1 MTAQIA
7 ESLAKAKIRKWHEIG
22 SGWLIV
28 QPTKLVVYRNRL
40 FGKMEEAAQFEAGM
54 LTRLETDMTKKSV
67 AVTLEAAQGEP
78 VSEVFSLSNGR
89 DLSLLSSALS
99 ELLKA
104 ADDERRRRKDEVARR
119 EREAEEHKKQVRR
132 EFAADLWQTAELI
145 WSLVKAVYSM
155 ENAIITGDWGDAKRQ
170 YSTIWQRADKLRG
183 DHDIDLSESLK
194 ELDENISVGNGEAA
208 ITKTG
213 LLLKALADRVVRTEI
228 MWTKWRRDEIT
239 PSAMSPNWDHLPYF
253 VLFAAGHFET
263 ILSSRI
269 EDWAGVQ
276 KGLSVLRSS
285 APTLQDCF
293 KVNLDGLLDA
303 AESAGQKRDAGSI
316 FASAGNIENAFQSSF
331 KSRPFEYREPEQQPN
346 GEHDHTL
353 PESA

>member
-7 ESLAKAKIRKWHEIG
+7 ESLAKAKIRGWHEIG
-22 SGWLIV
+22 SGWLV
-28 QPTKLVVYRNRL
+28 VEPTKLVVYRSKFL
-40 FGKMEEAAQFEAGM
+40 GKMEEAAQFEAGS
-54 LTRLETDMTKKSV
+54 LTRVETDVPKKSV
-67 AVTLEAAQGEP
+67 AVTLEAPPGEP
-78 VSEVFSLSNGR
+78 VSEVFSLSNGK
-89 DLSLLSSALS
+89 DLSPLSAALS

-104 ADDERRRRKDEVARR
+104 ADDERKRRQDEVARR
-119 EREAEEHKKQVRR
+119 ERDAEEHRKQVRR
-132 EFAADLWQTAELI
+132 EFAVDLWQTAEVI
-145 WSLVKAVYSM
+145 WWLVKAIYSM

-170 YSTIWQRADKLRG
+170 YSTIWQQADKLRV
-183 DHDIDLSESLK
+183 DHEIDLTESLK
-194 ELDENISVGNGEAA
+194 ELDERISIESGEAA

-213 LLLKALADRVVRTEI
+213 ELLKALAERVVRTET
-228 MWTKWRRDEIT
+228 MWAKWRRDEID

-269 EDWAGVQ
+269 EDWASVR

-285 APTLQDCF
+285 VPILQDCF
-293 KVNLDGLLDA
+293 RVSLDGLIDA
-303 AESAGQKRDAGSI
+303 AESAGEKRDASSILGSTLK
-316 FASAGNIENAFQSSF
+316 IENAFESYF